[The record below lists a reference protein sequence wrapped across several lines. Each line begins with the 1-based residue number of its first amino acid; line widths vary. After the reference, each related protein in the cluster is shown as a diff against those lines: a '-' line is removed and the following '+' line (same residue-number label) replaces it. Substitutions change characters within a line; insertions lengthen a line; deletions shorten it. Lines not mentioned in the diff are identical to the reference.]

1 MSDVDFKRLTEI
13 IDYNP
18 ETGKFT
24 WLINPCKNI
33 KAGTEAGCVSDYR
46 YITINKKRYG
56 AHRLAW
62 LYFYKQMPTMQIDH
76 KNGNKL
82 DNRIENLRLA
92 TPMQNGQN
100 RHKAQKNNAHGKL
113 GLNYDKTKKLWRA
126 RIGIDNKRIYLGKFK
141 TQEAA
146 YEAYLAAKRELHSY
160 GNL

>member
-1 MSDVDFKRLTEI
+1 MSGIDFIRLQEI
-13 IDYNP
+13 LHYDP

-33 KAGTEAGCVSDYR
+33 KAGAEAGSNAEYR
-46 YITINKKRYG
+46 YIKINGTRYA

-62 LYFYKQMPTMQIDH
+62 LYIYKEFPTMSIDH
-76 KNGNKL
+76 INGNFL
-82 DNRIENLRLA
+82 DNKITNLRLA
-92 TPMQNGQN
+92 TASQNGQN
-100 RHKAQKNNAHGKL
+100 RYKAHRNNSHGKL
-113 GLNYDKTKKLWRA
+113 GLTYDKTKKLWRA
-126 RIGIDNKRIYLGKFK
+126 RIGLDGKRIHLGKFK